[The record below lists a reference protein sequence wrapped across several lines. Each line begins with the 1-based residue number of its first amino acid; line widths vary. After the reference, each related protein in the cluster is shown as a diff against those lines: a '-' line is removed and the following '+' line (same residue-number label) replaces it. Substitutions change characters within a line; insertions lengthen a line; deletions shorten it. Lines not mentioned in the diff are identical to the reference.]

1 MKGNEIMLEILK
13 FIFSSF
19 WIFIGTL
26 CLIPIIGAAVAMP
39 IAAIRGGDINFR
51 LIGENGK
58 SK

>member
-1 MKGNEIMLEILK
+1 MLEILK

-26 CLIPIIGAAVAMP
+26 CLLPIIGVSIAMP

-51 LIGENGK
+51 LIGGNEKVKENE
-58 SK
+58 